1 VVAGVATL
9 LRAAGLLGVPALAT
23 LQNEARMGGPI
34 PEIGGLLPEGC
45 PTLDKLTFSC
55 LGRAAIRE
63 ALAGSGRGQV
73 LLCGVE
79 THVCVSQTAHDLLA
93 AGYQV
98 HVAADAVSARTEA
111 NHKVGLRRLER
122 AGAQPSSVE
131 TALYELLR
139 EAGTERFRGVLKLV
153 R

>member
-1 VVAGVATL
+1 
-9 LRAAGLLGVPALAT
+9 
-23 LQNEARMGGPI
+23 M
-34 PEIGGLLPEGC
+34 
-45 PTLDKLTFSC
+45 
-55 LGRAAIRE
+55 
-63 ALAGSGRGQV
+63 

-98 HVAADAVSARTEA
+98 HVAADAVSSRTQA

-131 TALYELLR
+131 TALCELLR